1 MHESDGE
8 IQSLKDKKT
17 ETNPRTRQTLQEFII
32 IPGLSIIYIFV
43 YQNFKKTLGEGTSN
57 LNLHR
62 NIFAMYIEKK
72 FLQLS

>member
-32 IPGLSIIYIFV
+32 IPGLSIIYLFT
-43 YQNFKKTLGEGTSN
+43 KTSKNLGR
-57 LNLHR
+57 R
-62 NIFAMYIEKK
+62 NI
-72 FLQLS
+72 